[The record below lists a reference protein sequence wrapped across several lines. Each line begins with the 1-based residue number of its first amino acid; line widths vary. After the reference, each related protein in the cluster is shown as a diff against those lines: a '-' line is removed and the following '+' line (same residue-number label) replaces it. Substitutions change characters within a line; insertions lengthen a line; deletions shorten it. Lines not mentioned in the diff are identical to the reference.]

1 MEALHTYLL
10 RLADDTLLLGQQL
23 GSYCSFAP
31 YLEEDLAIAN
41 TALDLIGQAESIYA
55 ELAKQTN
62 GEWSE
67 RELVYRRSADGFLNH
82 QLVEQPHLDFAHLIV
97 RQFFM
102 DNYHF
107 HLYETLSK
115 SKDPFLFAFA
125 NKSIKEVTY
134 HLRRSSEWM
143 IRLGDGTEEAHEKTQ
158 RAIDTLYPFT
168 DALFKMDEVDF
179 SLFRKGI
186 SADRDELKTQWD
198 RKVNEIFFIGG
209 FQVPKNYQP
218 QLDGRNGIHTPYLS
232 TMLDELQSLH
242 RNEPEAVWL

>member
-1 MEALHTYLL
+1 MEAIHTYYL

-55 ELAKQTN
+55 ELNKQTL
-62 GEWSE
+62 GELSE
-67 RELVYRRSADGFLNH
+67 RNLVYRRNANEFVNH
-82 QLVEQPHLDFAHLIV
+82 QLVEQPHPDFAYLMV
-97 RQFFM
+97 RQFLM

-107 HLYETLSK
+107 HLYEALSK

-125 NKSIKEVTY
+125 NKSLKEVTY

-143 IRLGDGTEEAHEKTQ
+143 IRLGDGTDEAHEKTQ
-158 RAIDTLYPFT
+158 KAIDDLFPFT
-168 DALFKMDEVDF
+168 DALFKMDDIDL

-186 SADRDELKTQWD
+186 SVDLDEIQTAWN
-198 RKVNEIFFIGG
+198 RKIKEIFFVGG
-209 FQVPKNYQP
+209 FSIPEKYAP
-218 QLDGRNGIHTPYLS
+218 ILDGRYGVHTIHLDHI
-232 TMLDELQSLH
+232 LDELQSLH
-242 RNEPEAVWL
+242 RKEPEAIWL